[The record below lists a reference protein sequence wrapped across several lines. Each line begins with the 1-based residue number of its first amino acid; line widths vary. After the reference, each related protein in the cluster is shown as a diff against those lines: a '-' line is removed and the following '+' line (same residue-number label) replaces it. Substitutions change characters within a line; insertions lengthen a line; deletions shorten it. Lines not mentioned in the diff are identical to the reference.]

1 MIHNSHKDTKK
12 QVDSAQQKPPIG
24 GWNAAIFIFFV
35 EVAERFAFFG
45 LAANL
50 ITYLTNELHQPIST
64 AAKNVNTW
72 AGVSYIVP
80 LFAAFV
86 ADSLFGRFNT
96 ILLASVIYL
105 VGMILLTLS
114 VSVVPLD
121 YRKAIFFVA
130 LYIIAV
136 GEGGHKPCVQT
147 FAADQFEEDSLEDK
161 KVKSSF
167 FNWWFWGIVAGQCSA
182 ILVAIYVEDN
192 VGWTAGIGMLAIAMA
207 VALITFL
214 LGIKRYRKQGP
225 LGSPL
230 TTVAQVL
237 VAAVRKWRVK
247 DKFDNCS
254 VYHGDGLLA
263 PDQPKTQT
271 LAHTNQ
277 LRCLDKA
284 MVIDNIDSMRT
295 IRDPWRLC
303 SLHQVEEVK
312 LVLRLFPIWLSCLM
326 FAIVISQMNTFFV
339 KQGSTLQR
347 SITPHFIT
355 PPASLQALV
364 GLTIL
369 LNMPIYDRVFV
380 PIARKFTGHPSG
392 ITVLQRIGTGLFLSI
407 FIMIVSALVEAKR
420 INVVKEYNLL
430 DHPKSIVPMKVW
442 WLLPQYIITGLVE
455 IFTYVGLQEL
465 FYAQMPEA
473 MRSLGAA
480 VYLSVTGI
488 GNFISSA
495 IISMVQAISSRYG
508 EEWLGDNINRAHLDH
523 FYWVLAGLSALN
535 LCIYVCIAMRFVY
548 KKVEEDDVPG
558 EKESGAINGY
568 VDGEII

>member
-1 MIHNSHKDTKK
+1 
-12 QVDSAQQKPPIG
+12 
-24 GWNAAIFIFFV
+24 
-35 EVAERFAFFG
+35 
-45 LAANL
+45 
-50 ITYLTNELHQPIST
+50 
-64 AAKNVNTW
+64 
-72 AGVSYIVP
+72 
-80 LFAAFV
+80 
-86 ADSLFGRFNT
+86 
-96 ILLASVIYL
+96 
-105 VGMILLTLS
+105 MILLTLS

-225 LGSPL
+225 IGSPL

-247 DKFDNCS
+247 QKFDNCS

-263 PDQPKTQT
+263 PGQPKTQT

-284 MVIDNIDSMRT
+284 MIIDNLDAMRT

-347 SITPHFIT
+347 SITPHFII

-508 EEWLGDNINRAHLDH
+508 EEWLGDNINRAHLDY

-548 KKVEEDDVPG
+548 KKIEEDDVPG
-558 EKESGAINGY
+558 EKESAAINGY